1 MSAKKKSLMLSV
13 AGIVGIMLILFGTFG
28 DRKTGDPEIS
38 KNTKEICS
46 SMEYIEQLENKIGN
60 IAEQITGSGNVRVI
74 VSVSSGTEYIY
85 VSNEKRGENSF
96 SKEYI
101 TVRTENGADELVF
114 YDITASFEGRKLFTD
129 ILCEVASQIFI
140 PLTVGGGI
148 NTVDDFDR
156 VLKCGADKV
165 SVNSGAIRNPD
176 LV

>member
-1 MSAKKKSLMLSV
+1 MQFFENMSAKKKSLMLSV

-101 TVRTENGADELVF
+101 TVRTENGADELILF
-114 YDITASFEGRKLFTD
+114 KEIYPEITG
-129 ILCEVASQIFI
+129 
-140 PLTVGGGI
+140 
-148 NTVDDFDR
+148 
-156 VLKCGADKV
+156 V
-165 SVNSGAIRNPD
+165 SVACKGGD
-176 LV
+176 LPEIQAKLISVISTSLNVGSNRICIVGIK